1 MVEWLLNIS
10 CIINE
15 QLLITYDIKSTLF
28 VKISN
33 ERTGKTKLATLGVHG
48 IYDAKDPSMMSELRP
63 DNREGIP

>member
-1 MVEWLLNIS
+1 MVVWLLYNC
-10 CIINE
+10 CIIDE

-28 VKISN
+28 VMISN
-33 ERTGKTKLATLGVHG
+33 QRTGKTKLATLGVQG